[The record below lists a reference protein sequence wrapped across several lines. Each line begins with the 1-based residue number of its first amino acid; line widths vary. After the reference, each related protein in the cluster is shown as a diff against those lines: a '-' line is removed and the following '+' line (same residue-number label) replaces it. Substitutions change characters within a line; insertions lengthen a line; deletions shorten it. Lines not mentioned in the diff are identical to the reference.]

1 MKFKATLIVIALV
14 SLLAVGCTST
24 PADDTTTEAV
34 TTEVASTEVT
44 STEADSTEADVI
56 ATASIVD
63 TAAAFES
70 AVGSEGFW
78 LIGILND
85 LTVENPLVLDGDF
98 ENGKQD
104 ADGKAILQRKIALYS
119 QDADRNITARYTLTA
134 PSLTIN
140 SVNASIQHGTF
151 VGDLY
156 VSGLNFQLVDAKIE
170 GNIYFTS
177 EEAKSTFT
185 LDEESSVTGVQEIKK

>member
-14 SLLAVGCTST
+14 SLLAVGCSST
-24 PADDTTTEAV
+24 PADDT

-44 STEADSTEADVI
+44 STEADVI
-56 ATASIVD
+56 TTASIVD
-63 TAAAFES
+63 SAAAFEN
-70 AVGSEGFW
+70 AVSSEGTW
-78 LIGILND
+78 IIAIIND
-85 LTVENPLVLDGDF
+85 LVVESPLVLDGDF

-104 ADGKAILQRKIALYS
+104 TDGKAILQRKIALYS

-134 PSLTIN
+134 PSITIN
-140 SVNASIQHGTF
+140 SVNASIEHGTF
-151 VGDLY
+151 VGDLF
-156 VSGLNFQLVDAKIE
+156 VSGLNFKLIDQKIE

-185 LDEESSVTGVQEIKK
+185 LDEDSSVTGVQEIKK

>member
-14 SLLAVGCTST
+14 SLLAVGCSST

-44 STEADSTEADVI
+44 STEADVI
-56 ATASIVD
+56 TTASIVD
-63 TAAAFES
+63 SAAAFES
-70 AVGSEGFW
+70 AVGSEGTW
-78 LIGILND
+78 IIAIIND
-85 LTVENPLVLDGDF
+85 LVVENPLVLDGDF

-185 LDEESSVTGVQEIKK
+185 LDEDSSVTGVQEIKK

>member
-14 SLLAVGCTST
+14 SLLAVGCSST
-24 PADDTTTEAV
+24 PADDTTEAVTGEAV

-44 STEADSTEADVI
+44 STEADVI
-56 ATASIVD
+56 TTASIVD
-63 TAAAFES
+63 SAAAFES
-70 AVGSEGFW
+70 AVGSEGTW
-78 LIGILND
+78 LIAIIND
-85 LTVENPLVLDGDF
+85 LVVENPLVLDGDF

-156 VSGLNFQLVDAKIE
+156 VSGLNFQLVDATIE

-185 LDEESSVTGVQEIKK
+185 LDEDSSVTGVQEIKK

>member
-14 SLLAVGCTST
+14 SLLAVGCSST

-44 STEADSTEADVI
+44 STEADVI
-56 ATASIVD
+56 TTASIVD
-63 TAAAFES
+63 SAAAFES
-70 AVGSEGFW
+70 AVGSEGTW
-78 LIGILND
+78 IIAIIND
-85 LTVENPLVLDGDF
+85 LVVENPLVLDGDF

-156 VSGLNFQLVDAKIE
+156 VSGLNFQLVDATIE

-185 LDEESSVTGVQEIKK
+185 LDEDSSVTGVQEIKK

>member
-14 SLLAVGCTST
+14 SLLAVGCST
-24 PADDTTTEAV
+24 TPKDDATTEAV

-44 STEADSTEADVI
+44 TTDSDVI
-56 ATASIVD
+56 TSASIVD
-63 TAAAFES
+63 NAADFES
-70 AVGSEGFW
+70 AVGSEGTW
-78 LIGILND
+78 IIGIIND
-85 LTVENPLVLDGDF
+85 LSVESPLVLDGDF
-98 ENGKQD
+98 ENGKLD
-104 ADGKAILQRKIALYS
+104 ADGKAILQRKIALYA

-134 PSLTIN
+134 PSITIN

-151 VGDLY
+151 VGDLI

-185 LDEESSVTGVQEIKK
+185 LDEESNVSGVQEIKK

>member
-14 SLLAVGCTST
+14 SLLAVGCSST
-24 PADDTTTEAV
+24 PADDTTEAV

-44 STEADSTEADVI
+44 STEADVI
-56 ATASIVD
+56 TTASIVD
-63 TAAAFES
+63 NAAAFES
-70 AVGSEGFW
+70 AVGSEGTW
-78 LIGILND
+78 LIGIIND
-85 LTVENPLVLDGDF
+85 LVVENPLILAGDF

-156 VSGLNFQLVDAKIE
+156 VSGLNFQLIDAQVE

-177 EEAKSTFT
+177 VEAKSTFI
-185 LDEESSVTGVQEIKK
+185 LDENSSVTGVQEIKK